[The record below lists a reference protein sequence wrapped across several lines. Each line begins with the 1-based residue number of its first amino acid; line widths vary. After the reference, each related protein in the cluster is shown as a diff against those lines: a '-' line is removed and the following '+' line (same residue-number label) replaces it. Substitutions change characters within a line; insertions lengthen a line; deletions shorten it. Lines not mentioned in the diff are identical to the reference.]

1 MKILIFEESVY
12 KISDKEMD
20 KLNKMLI
27 SNESLEDDGEEMAL
41 YIESKIDSYKF
52 VGMVDFSYRR

>member
-1 MKILIFEESVY
+1 MKILVFEESIY